1 MAVLVTGGSGLVGL
15 NIIEQLLGRG
25 DPVLAFSLTPFPET
39 AIALLETLPGDL
51 AVVDGDVRDGE
62 IVDRLFCGHAIDRVI
77 HGAAITADDTR
88 ARRHMRDIV
97 EVNILG
103 TIEVLEASRRH
114 EVSRFVY
121 ISSASVY
128 GQSRYADAAVAETA
142 PALPE
147 AVYGTTKFAAERAA
161 LSYRSLWGMD
171 VVAVRPH
178 AVFGRWEYDTGL
190 RDLLSPPL
198 QATRLAVAGEQAV
211 LPRADSRD
219 WLYGT
224 DAARGILALLDLAR
238 PRYDVYNLASGDR
251 WGMVDWCDRL
261 AAAFPGFSSRL
272 ATTPDEANINLYG
285 DRDRA
290 PLTTDRLAA
299 DAGFRAELGLDAAFA
314 DYMGWIRAHRIWQ

>member
-15 NIIEQLLGRG
+15 NIIEQLLDRG
-25 DPVLAFSLTPFPET
+25 DPVVAFSLTPSPES
-39 AIALLETLPGDL
+39 AIALFESLLGDL

-62 IVDRLFCGHAIDRVI
+62 IVDRLFRDHAIDRVI
-77 HGAAITADDTR
+77 HGAAITADDAR
-88 ARRHMRDIV
+88 ARRCMRDIV

-103 TIEVLEASRRH
+103 TIEVLEAARRH
-114 EVSRFVY
+114 SVSRFIY

-128 GQSRYADAAVAETA
+128 GQSRYADTAVAETA

-147 AVYGTTKFAAERAA
+147 AVYGTTKFAAERMA
-161 LSYRSLWGMD
+161 LSYRSLWELD

-211 LPRADSRD
+211 LPRADTRD
-219 WLYGT
+219 WLYGA

-251 WGMVDWCDRL
+251 WSMVDWCEKL
-261 AAAFPGFSSRL
+261 AAAFPGFSCRL
-272 ATTPDEANINLYG
+272 ATTPGEANIDLYG

-290 PLTTDRLAA
+290 PLTTDRLAD
-299 DAGFRAELGLDAAFA
+299 DAGFRAEFGLDAAFS
-314 DYMGWIRAHRIWQ
+314 DYIEWIRAHRIWR

>member
-1 MAVLVTGGSGLVGL
+1 M
-15 NIIEQLLGRG
+15 
-25 DPVLAFSLTPFPET
+25 
-39 AIALLETLPGDL
+39 
-51 AVVDGDVRDGE
+51 
-62 IVDRLFCGHAIDRVI
+62 
-77 HGAAITADDTR
+77 
-88 ARRHMRDIV
+88 
-97 EVNILG
+97 
-103 TIEVLEASRRH
+103 
-114 EVSRFVY
+114 
-121 ISSASVY
+121 
-128 GQSRYADAAVAETA
+128 AETA

-147 AVYGTTKFAAERAA
+147 AVYGTTKFAAERTA

-198 QATRLAVAGEQAV
+198 QATRLAVAGKPAV
-211 LPRADSRD
+211 LPRADLRD
-219 WLYGT
+219 WLYGS

-261 AAAFPGFSSRL
+261 AAVFPGFSCRL

-299 DAGFRAELGLDAAFA
+299 DAGFQAEFGLDTAFA
-314 DYMGWIRAHRIWQ
+314 DYMDWIRAHRIWQ